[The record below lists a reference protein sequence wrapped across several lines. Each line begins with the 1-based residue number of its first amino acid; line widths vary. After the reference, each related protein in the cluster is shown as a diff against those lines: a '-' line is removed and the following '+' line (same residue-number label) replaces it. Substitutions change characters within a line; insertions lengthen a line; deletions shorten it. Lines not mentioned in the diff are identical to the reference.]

1 MSDSYPYYLAN
12 KPATAGREAVVADKH
27 TGAKIGSVRLADRTV
42 IDAAIA
48 AAAAAAPAMRK
59 CPAYRRQ
66 SVLQRMAQG
75 LQQRHEEFAQAL
87 CAEVGKPIRDARGEV
102 TRAIDTFRIAAEEA
116 VRITGEFLPLDI
128 SPRAE
133 GYEGVTKYMPIGPCS
148 FITPFNFPLNLAAHK
163 IAPAIAVGCPF
174 VLKPAPQT
182 PITSLMLAEMLADA
196 ELPPGAFSV
205 LPCDVDDAA
214 PLIEDDRI
222 KLLSF
227 TGSASVGWMLKARA
241 GKKKV
246 VLELGGNAAC
256 IVDRDA
262 DVDAA
267 VERIVFGA
275 FYQSGQSCISVQRLL
290 VHAHIYEKVKAA
302 LIQAASQLKVGDPRD
317 ESTFLGPLISERD
330 AIRVEQWIA
339 EAVDKG
345 AKALCGNRRNGA
357 YLDATILEHV
367 PADAKLSCEEAF
379 GPVLIIEPFDRFDEV
394 CRAVNASRY
403 GLQAGVFTR
412 NLNHAFF
419 AFNELEVGGV
429 IINDVPSMRVD
440 SMPYGGVKDSGLGRE
455 GVRYAMQEMSELR
468 LMVLKNAGSAVS

>member
-1 MSDSYPYYLAN
+1 
-12 KPATAGREAVVADKH
+12 
-27 TGAKIGSVRLADRTV
+27 
-42 IDAAIA
+42 
-48 AAAAAAPAMRK
+48 
-59 CPAYRRQ
+59 
-66 SVLQRMAQG
+66 
-75 LQQRHEEFAQAL
+75 
-87 CAEVGKPIRDARGEV
+87 
-102 TRAIDTFRIAAEEA
+102 
-116 VRITGEFLPLDI
+116 
-128 SPRAE
+128 
-133 GYEGVTKYMPIGPCS
+133 
-148 FITPFNFPLNLAAHK
+148 
-163 IAPAIAVGCPF
+163 
-174 VLKPAPQT
+174 
-182 PITSLMLAEMLADA
+182 
-196 ELPPGAFSV
+196 
-205 LPCDVDDAA
+205 
-214 PLIEDDRI
+214 
-222 KLLSF
+222 
-227 TGSASVGWMLKARA
+227 VGWMLKARA

-412 NLNHAFF
+412 
-419 AFNELEVGGV
+419 
-429 IINDVPSMRVD
+429 
-440 SMPYGGVKDSGLGRE
+440 
-455 GVRYAMQEMSELR
+455 
-468 LMVLKNAGSAVS
+468 